1 MQRQLLIKERMRLTF
16 LLPSQTCSLNAVY
29 LTYFILCAGY
39 DFTMDILMC
48 STGFFTLQE
57 EALARL
63 PVV

>member
-1 MQRQLLIKERMRLTF
+1 MRLTF